1 MRSYKQPVKER
12 VRTRLLSRAVQLLTS
27 QRHRTPIVVRRELRV
42 LVDFALHTLKGM
54 GWKLLRQA
62 VLEEL
67 DEWLQ
72 WQSARIQRRK
82 PEELRVIY
90 LCGPEPLN
98 DLRVLLELG
107 INPHNVWAV
116 ESNEQAFQ
124 SAVSQ
129 LEKANVPVKMHRG
142 SLAQFFERVQE
153 TFDIAYID
161 GTRPILGGKPSAL
174 APVLELLRS
183 SRLEELSVL
192 ITNFA
197 EVPTAAGERT
207 RYSRV
212 LTEFFRF
219 RYSDVPPILFREGVD
234 PAVSQYESSHMLPAV
249 QKNPD
254 EVYTDFVSRLI
265 IDLARSWIPS
275 ARGLRAIERQYLADA
290 SVAQSAVKA
299 AYSPDLVGTSIEEI
313 LLSSGDAN
321 LSPSSYPLVSFVR
334 ALQELTPPD
343 PLGQQLGN
351 ALFASQNALDL
362 NKSAALLDKIIEGHW
377 KVASEELLHAVA
389 TPWFD
394 QKNHFSCDLPLP
406 NLVVNSLLGI
416 YGRPY
421 FTSLR
426 DSIRGKYKAKTIT
439 MYADMFVLDQCRYY
453 FDWFPTVSQ
462 VPSRF
467 RSIAFQVLARCL
479 MDRIWSSDK
488 SPDAHPFRGSSVAG
502 FYALRKAPFVSL
514 APRVVWK

>member
-1 MRSYKQPVKER
+1 MRSYKQPVKDR
-12 VRTRLLSRAVQLLTS
+12 VRKRLLSRAVELLTK
-27 QRHRTPIVVRRELRV
+27 QRHRTPIVVPRELRV
-42 LVDFALHTLKGM
+42 LVDFALHTLEGM
-54 GWKLLRQA
+54 GWNSPQQG
-62 VLEEL
+62 VLGEL
-67 DEWLQ
+67 DEWLN

-98 DLRVLLELG
+98 DLRVLLSLG

-116 ESNEQAFQ
+116 ESNEQAFR
-124 SAVSQ
+124 SAVSE
-129 LEKANVPVKMHRG
+129 LDKADVPVKMHQG
-142 SLAQFFERVQE
+142 PLAQFFERVQE

-161 GTRPILGGKPSAL
+161 ATRPILGGKPSAL

-197 EVPTAAGERT
+197 EVPTAIDERA

-212 LTEFFRF
+212 MTEFFRF
-219 RYSDVPPILFREGVD
+219 RYNDVPAILFREGVD
-234 PAVSQYESSHMLPAV
+234 PAISQYEGSHMLPAV
-249 QKNPD
+249 EASPD
-254 EVYTDFVSRLI
+254 AVYSDFVSRLI

-275 ARGLRAIERQYLADA
+275 ARGLRAIEQQYLSDA
-290 SVAQSAVKA
+290 SIAQSAIKA
-299 AYSPDLVGTSIEEI
+299 AYSPDLTGTTVGEV

-334 ALQELTPPD
+334 GLQQLTPPD
-343 PLGQQLGN
+343 PLGQHLGN
-351 ALFASQNALDL
+351 LLFTAKNAFDL

-377 KVASEELLHAVA
+377 KLASEELLRAIS

-394 QKNHFSCDLPLP
+394 EKNPFSCDLPLP

-426 DSIRGKYKAKTIT
+426 DSMRGRYKAKSTT
-439 MYADMFVLDQCRYY
+439 MYVDMFVLDQCRYY

-462 VPSRF
+462 VPTRF
-467 RSIAFQVLARCL
+467 RSIAFQILARCL

-502 FYALRKAPFVSL
+502 FYALKKAPFLSL
-514 APRVVWK
+514 APRAAWK